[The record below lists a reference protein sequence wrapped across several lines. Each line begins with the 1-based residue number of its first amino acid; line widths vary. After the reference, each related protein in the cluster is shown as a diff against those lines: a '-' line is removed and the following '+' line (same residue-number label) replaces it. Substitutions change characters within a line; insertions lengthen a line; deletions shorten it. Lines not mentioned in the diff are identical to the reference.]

1 MSKNKKPNVLT
12 TKQAQLQ
19 LNGEN
24 NKEQKAIAAILSS
37 YATQLI
43 DLSKLS
49 DKDKREKERNLEQA
63 IKILADSL
71 GAQGLLQNMLVTQLL
86 GVYEL
91 QQNLLPY
98 ANRSMHSPENNQ
110 YYVNAVTKLSNAFVS
125 QVTLLQK
132 LQGQCQQKVAVEHLH
147 IHQGAQ
153 AIVGQV
159 NTNMGVANEK

>member
-1 MSKNKKPNVLT
+1 MSKNKKSDALT
-12 TKQAQLQ
+12 TKQAHPE

-24 NKEQKAIAAILSS
+24 NKEQKAIAAILSG

-49 DKDKREKERNLEQA
+49 DKDKKKKERNLEQA

-110 YYVNAVTKLSNAFVS
+110 YYVNAITKLSNAFVS

-132 LQGQCQQKVAVEHLH
+132 LQGQCQQKVTVEHLH

-159 NTNMGVANEK
+159 NTSTGVANEK